1 ERIHGG
7 NGGIGGPLQPP
18 TISIKRCSPM
28 KRVRVPRARAAVLG
42 SHERPRE
49 NHLASLRERFGSR
62 QDSVSDRV
70 ALWLRCRSRAAMT
83 AKTAMTRTAP
93 LTQDLVEDDRR
104 TERGV
109 SSQAVRRQRSSKAL
123 RYRLDRARR
132 PTVACCVFRWSRNR
146 QTVRGRCA
154 ESLAD

>member
-49 NHLASLRERFGSR
+49 NHLALLRERLGSR

-83 AKTAMTRTAP
+83 AKTAMTRTARP
-93 LTQDLVEDDRR
+93 TQDRVEDDRW

-109 SSQAVRRQRSSKAL
+109 RCQAL
-123 RYRLDRARR
+123 RRRRISKTPRYRRGRARR
-132 PTVACCVFRWSRNR
+132 PPVARYVFAW
-146 QTVRGRCA
+146 C
-154 ESLAD
+154 